1 MMGTPTVL
9 VGIPPVTVMP
19 VTEILMIVLMS
30 LPNVVALG
38 VPTTLP
44 TTSDVVVTLPAMA
57 AALKPDAI

>member
-9 VGIPPVTVMP
+9 VGIHPVTVIP
-19 VTEILMIVLMS
+19 ITEILMIVLMS

-57 AALKPDAI
+57 AALKPGAV